1 MLSFPAL
8 CPESPSNLMVI
19 HNRSSSKLRF
29 GEGNGTRLQY
39 SCLENP
45 MDGGAWWAAVH
56 RVAKSSTS
64 LSLSKLCSFYVC
76 MLLREF
82 LEYYLGIWADV
93 VGEGRISPLLRRAEW
108 QLQAMNEGD
117 FAEEVL

>member
-1 MLSFPAL
+1 
-8 CPESPSNLMVI
+8 
-19 HNRSSSKLRF
+19 
-29 GEGNGTRLQY
+29 
-39 SCLENP
+39 
-45 MDGGAWWAAVH
+45 
-56 RVAKSSTS
+56 
-64 LSLSKLCSFYVC
+64 